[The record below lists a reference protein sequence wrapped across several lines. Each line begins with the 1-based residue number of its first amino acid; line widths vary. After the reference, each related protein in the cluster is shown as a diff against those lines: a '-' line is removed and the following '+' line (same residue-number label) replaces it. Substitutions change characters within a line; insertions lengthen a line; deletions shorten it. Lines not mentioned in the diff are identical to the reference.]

1 MAALLKELMAPSQCL
16 RVNTLSSNDGGIWL
30 INRLDDDFSRR
41 VWPLANGNCCWASA
55 RSSRKS

>member
-41 VWPLANGNCCWASA
+41 V
-55 RSSRKS
+55 